1 MKIKEYDTYTWAEI
15 VEMKKTKTELAK
27 FIGIECSYD
36 TALPQEWLNS
46 FVEFY
51 ELDYHQVIFS
61 TFMVYDEKN
70 YWGTQ
75 HSAVTEIQQAINKD
89 KIEWIA
95 DELSDKYALAIADDL
110 KRLCGLDIGKGQG
123 ELSLVLIETLS
134 NIIKE

>member
-1 MKIKEYDTYTWAEI
+1 MKIKGYDTYTWAEI
-15 VEMKKTKTELAK
+15 KEMKKTKTELAK

-51 ELDYHQVIFS
+51 EFDYHQVIFS
-61 TFMVYDEKN
+61 TFMVYDEGDC
-70 YWGTQ
+70 WGTP
-75 HSAVTEIQQAINKD
+75 HSAVTEIQQALNTD

-95 DELSDKYALAIADDL
+95 EELTDKYAQSIADDF
-110 KRLCGLDIGKGQG
+110 KRLCGLDIGTGQAD
-123 ELSLVLIETLS
+123 LSRVLIKTLS